1 MAYRVG
7 VVGCRGIGV
16 RHASGLLDLE
26 NAELAAGCDISEEIL
41 GEFLDQYRETW
52 PQVAAYTDF
61 EEMLAQEDLD
71 VVTVATSD
79 HRHADLVVGAAE
91 AGVKGIFCEKPM
103 ATSLADADR
112 MIEAV
117 ERNGVI
123 LSIDHTRRW
132 QPLWRH
138 TKEGV
143 VDDGAIGQV
152 LNIIGTLR
160 GPRAMLFRNGTHL
173 IDTICYF
180 AGGEPEW
187 VSAELEEGYESYA
200 EYEGDGGHVPETEP
214 GAHGYIHFSNGVR
227 ALYVGGPKTTPEPAI
242 TLEVVGTEGIVRID
256 GDTAALHKGG
266 EAQPIEAPTWEVEGI
281 PAGIQELIQLLDAGG
296 TPVSSGRDGLRVVE
310 VIMGF
315 LESQQRDNGKVALP
329 QPR

>member
-1 MAYRVG
+1 
-7 VVGCRGIGV
+7 
-16 RHASGLLDLE
+16 
-26 NAELAAGCDISEEIL
+26 
-41 GEFLDQYRETW
+41 
-52 PQVAAYTDF
+52 
-61 EEMLAQEDLD
+61 
-71 VVTVATSD
+71 
-79 HRHADLVVGAAE
+79 
-91 AGVKGIFCEKPM
+91 M

-138 TKEGV
+138 AKEGV
-143 VDDGAIGQV
+143 VDAGAIGKV

-180 AGGEPEW
+180 AGGEPDW
-187 VSAELEEGYESYA
+187 VSAELEEGYETYA
-200 EYEGDGGHVPETEP
+200 EYQGDGGHVPETEP

-227 ALYVGGPKTTPEPAI
+227 ALYVGGPKTTPEAAM
-242 TLEVVGTEGIVRID
+242 TLEVVGTEGMVRID

-281 PAGIQELIQLLDAGG
+281 PAGIQELIQLVDAGG